1 MAALEARSSMTRE
14 TILSPN
20 APPQP
25 GGRHRQNGGRFEIG
39 TVGGMHWNPHTVTSS
54 ASGACQAAR
63 GPAPAVPGRRPSR
76 AALTRLVGAILL
88 DEQDDKWAIQRRCMV
103 RGTLVPI
110 NDDPAVSLLAV
121 AI

>member
-1 MAALEARSSMTRE
+1 
-14 TILSPN
+14 
-20 APPQP
+20 
-25 GGRHRQNGGRFEIG
+25 
-39 TVGGMHWNPHTVTSS
+39 
-54 ASGACQAAR
+54 
-63 GPAPAVPGRRPSR
+63 VPGRRPSR

>member
-1 MAALEARSSMTRE
+1 
-14 TILSPN
+14 
-20 APPQP
+20 
-25 GGRHRQNGGRFEIG
+25 
-39 TVGGMHWNPHTVTSS
+39 
-54 ASGACQAAR
+54 
-63 GPAPAVPGRRPSR
+63 VPGRRPSR

-88 DEQDDKWAIQRRCMV
+88 EQDDKWAIQRRCMV